1 MIEVVLYSPEHRDLW
16 NDFVKASKNGTFLFQ
31 RDYMDYHS
39 DRFMD
44 FSAIA
49 LLGQS
54 PIALFPANRTDA
66 RLVSHGGLSYGG
78 MISNKSMTTTRALD
92 VFSAWIE
99 FCKASGIREII
110 YKTIP
115 SIYHRGPA
123 DEDKYALFRMGAA
136 LFRRDV
142 LSVYDSLNPMSIQER
157 RKRGVAKAL
166 KHGMAV
172 AESDDIKTF
181 WQILEANLATKYGVR
196 PVHTLPEIELLRHR
210 FPENIKLFSVGR
222 SGQMCAGAILYYAAA
237 TIHIQYIAGNDEGK
251 TSGALDLLCT
261 TLIQSSSHSFRFFDF
276 GISNENEGQHLNQ
289 GLVDF
294 KEGFGARAIC
304 QDFYR
309 LAI

>member
-1 MIEVVLYSPEHRDLW
+1 MVEVVLYSSEHRDLW
-16 NDFVKASKNGTFLFQ
+16 NDFVSTSKNGTFLFQ

-39 DRFMD
+39 DRFVD

-49 LLGQS
+49 LQGQS
-54 PIALFPANRTDA
+54 PIALFPANRIDN

-92 VFSAWIE
+92 AFSAWIE
-99 FCKASGIREII
+99 LCKASGIRETV

-123 DEDKYALFRMGAA
+123 DEDKYALFRMGAT

-142 LSVYDSLNPMSIQER
+142 LSVYDFLNPMSIQER

-172 AESDDIKTF
+172 AESDDVKTF
-181 WQILEANLATKYGVR
+181 WKILEANLVTKYGVR
-196 PVHTLPEIELLRHR
+196 PVHTLPEIELLKRR
-210 FPENIKLFSVGR
+210 FPSNIRLFSVGR
-222 SGQMCAGAILYYAAA
+222 LGEMCAGAILYYATPA
-237 TIHIQYIAGNDEGK
+237 IHIQYIAANDEGK

-289 GLVDF
+289 GLVEF

-309 LAI
+309 LSM